1 MGSGSLRDNRCTKFE
16 GGIGVQQRSGFKGGY
31 FTATERINAACVIWN
46 ELATNTHSPET
57 LTTTV
62 RPPTA
67 EHVRV
72 VEEDPA
78 LWCGAAR
85 IDNEAEQQKK
95 QDSGSGAASPP
106 PDADAE
112 LGRPKRNH
120 PDFSV
125 EGLADFDAGRATKQV
140 DIDAHASFPILADS
154 KETSVNIEVPSGSS
168 TVASRVFPVPGLYYG
183 SLVSVIKSAFADPL
197 S

>member
-1 MGSGSLRDNRCTKFE
+1 MSACPLVI
-16 GGIGVQQRSGFKGGY
+16 GIFYPNLHDIIQ
-31 FTATERINAACVIWN
+31 
-46 ELATNTHSPET
+46 
-57 LTTTV
+57 
-62 RPPTA
+62 
-67 EHVRV
+67 
-72 VEEDPA
+72 
-78 LWCGAAR
+78 
-85 IDNEAEQQKK
+85 
-95 QDSGSGAASPP
+95 
-106 PDADAE
+106 
-112 LGRPKRNH
+112 H

-154 KETSVNIEVPSGSS
+154 KETSVNIEVPSGST